1 MKNLALFKFQNV
13 DIDCSEIVN
22 LFCIDSQFGDIYI
35 YGEGY
40 VFKITHITQK
50 ITRECNLL
58 DYYEASDIPSLVN
71 INCNPVAENI
81 CLAFENGDVL
91 TVEHGTNIIESVGFV
106 ESGLKSF
113 CWSPDQEV
121 VCMVTG
127 RDTVIIMT
135 GTFDPIIEV
144 DLHQDSFGEKQF
156 ITVGWG
162 KKETQFHGS
171 EGKAA
176 RFVTQDVDGPNLNKD
191 DGIALISWRGDG
203 LLFAVSVVSKENVRY
218 IRIFNREGVLQYTS
232 EKLSGLES
240 VLAWRPSGNLLATT
254 QQLPNKYI
262 VAFFEKNGLRHGEF
276 SLPFCSSERKVLQLL
291 WNIESTILT
300 VHCEN
305 VASSDTSLYFYTVNN
320 YHWYLKQVLD
330 FSKDRKIRCVEWDI
344 ERKNRLHV
352 ICEGG
357 HYFCYDWTW
366 VTNHSHGNATS
377 NGAFVAVID
386 GGEVLLTSFRSKVTP
401 PPMSDQKVK
410 LLAAVNAVV
419 FCFDDGNSA
428 CAVLADGRLAALVQE
443 EVGGPHQVQWVCE
456 VESECTQILHHWV
469 WLSVDT
475 FVCCSGTHV
484 MLLVRDHQ
492 QDKLILRG
500 KAPLDSCLVSIV
512 RTSDPLK
519 VLLQMSAG
527 QLFVYDTAQN
537 KVSFYNFNLP
547 ECCTKLNILR
557 VEETEFV
564 FGLSDRNRFYIN
576 TKEIANNVTSY
587 TLHSEFIL
595 LTTLQHTLL
604 CSRLD
609 LDGIGSLASD
619 HNLGT
624 SRRIER
630 GARLV
635 IAVPCDT
642 RVILQMP
649 RGNLECIHPRPLLLQ
664 LAATYLDSREYHRAF
679 ELFRKQ
685 RINLNLLY
693 DHNPEVFSSNTGHF
707 VRSVKDPTWL
717 SLFLSE
723 LQEMD
728 VTRTMYAGFYAKKS
742 EDKSLTKNKV
752 HSVCEVVRTAILALD
767 DSETYL
773 LPVITS
779 HVRQQSLAAALD
791 VIKTVREQEDKAGER
806 KPVVSSGEALKY
818 LLYLVDVNELYDVAL
833 GMYDFELVTVV
844 AAKSQKDPKEY
855 LPFLNQLRKM
865 EPHYQ
870 RYCIDK
876 HLKRFDSALHNIA
889 SCSGNNQYLEECLTL
904 IRDHKLYTQA
914 LLLFDRSSPAYGR
927 VSVLYAEHLLDAR
940 RPYEAALM
948 FQRGGDLSRAL
959 QCYQAAG
966 DWRQALTLANTMQYS
981 ESQVHE
987 LCHLLV
993 ERLAEQHQ
1001 YGEAAQ
1007 VLSQLVGDLEESVA
1021 MLVRGH
1027 MWPQATWSAL
1037 SGQRSDLIETHIK
1050 PGLSDHLELLTSQ
1063 LATAQEQFGM
1073 YKARLAVVRSTQQ
1086 LHFEDKEGNTIPAD
1100 SDLFSDTSSV
1110 MTSTIASSRSR
1121 LSDRSHRSSKNR
1133 RKHERKLLSLKE
1145 GSPHEDL
1152 ALIRALHDLVTR
1164 TDHLRDEVRCLCTE
1178 LLRFHRDKEAAS
1190 LQRDL
1195 VNVLKNMQGS
1205 LAEIWTSELAG
1216 SGPQQNVF
1224 GPEATVNSI
1233 TAKFASSG
1241 NLSTSHT
1248 LLGSCVARFTLLP
1261 DEFR

>member
-1 MKNLALFKFQNV
+1 M
-13 DIDCSEIVN
+13 
-22 LFCIDSQFGDIYI
+22 
-35 YGEGY
+35 
-40 VFKITHITQK
+40 
-50 ITRECNLL
+50 
-58 DYYEASDIPSLVN
+58 
-71 INCNPVAENI
+71 
-81 CLAFENGDVL
+81 
-91 TVEHGTNIIESVGFV
+91 
-106 ESGLKSF
+106 
-113 CWSPDQEV
+113 
-121 VCMVTG
+121 
-127 RDTVIIMT
+127 
-135 GTFDPIIEV
+135 
-144 DLHQDSFGEKQF
+144 
-156 ITVGWG
+156 
-162 KKETQFHGS
+162 
-171 EGKAA
+171 
-176 RFVTQDVDGPNLNKD
+176 
-191 DGIALISWRGDG
+191 
-203 LLFAVSVVSKENVRY
+203 
-218 IRIFNREGVLQYTS
+218 
-232 EKLSGLES
+232 
-240 VLAWRPSGNLLATT
+240 
-254 QQLPNKYI
+254 
-262 VAFFEKNGLRHGEF
+262 
-276 SLPFCSSERKVLQLL
+276 
-291 WNIESTILT
+291 
-300 VHCEN
+300 
-305 VASSDTSLYFYTVNN
+305 
-320 YHWYLKQVLD
+320 
-330 FSKDRKIRCVEWDI
+330 
-344 ERKNRLHV
+344 
-352 ICEGG
+352 
-357 HYFCYDWTW
+357 
-366 VTNHSHGNATS
+366 
-377 NGAFVAVID
+377 
-386 GGEVLLTSFRSKVTP
+386 FRS
-401 PPMSDQKVK
+401 
-410 LLAAVNAVV
+410 
-419 FCFDDGNSA
+419 
-428 CAVLADGRLAALVQE
+428 
-443 EVGGPHQVQWVCE
+443 
-456 VESECTQILHHWV
+456 
-469 WLSVDT
+469 
-475 FVCCSGTHV
+475 
-484 MLLVRDHQ
+484 
-492 QDKLILRG
+492 

-512 RTSDPLK
+512 RTVDPLK
-519 VLLQMSAG
+519 VLLQMSDG
-527 QLFVYDTAQN
+527 QLFVYDTARN
-537 KVSFYNFNLP
+537 KVSLYNFNLP

-609 LDGIGSLASD
+609 LDGIESLASD

-649 RGNLECIHPRPLLLQ
+649 RGNLECIQPRPLLLH
-664 LAATYLDSREYHRAF
+664 LAATYLDSREYRRAF

-693 DHNPEVFSSNTGHF
+693 DHNPEAFSSNTGHF

-728 VTRTMYAGFYAKKS
+728 MTQTMYAGFYAKKS

-779 HVRQQSLAAALD
+779 HVRQQSLAAALN

-806 KPVVSSGEALKY
+806 KPLVSSGEALRY

-833 GMYDFELVTVV
+833 GMYDFELVTMV

-876 HLKRFDSALHNIA
+876 HLKRFESALHNIA

-927 VSVLYAEHLLDAR
+927 ISVLYAEHLLDAR

-987 LCHLLV
+987 LCRLLV
-993 ERLAEQHQ
+993 ERLAEQHH

-1063 LATAQEQFGM
+1063 LATAREQFGM

-1086 LHFEDKEGNTIPAD
+1086 LHFEDKEGDTIPAD
-1100 SDLFSDTSSV
+1100 SDLFSDTTSV

-1133 RKHERKLLSLKE
+1133 RKQERKLLSLKE

-1164 TDHLRDEVRCLCTE
+1164 TDNLRDEVRCLCTE

-1205 LAEIWTSELAG
+1205 LAEIWTSELVS
-1216 SGPQQNVF
+1216 SGPHLNVF

-1241 NLSTSHT
+1241 NLNTSHT
-1248 LLGSCVARFTLLP
+1248 LLDGNEEFLSETQWNGLALP
-1261 DEFR
+1261 EKHRKVTM